1 MNVRKMRGKM
11 WLLFPV
17 LFFAFNSYFL
27 KEITASHGLIEKNE
41 GGNSRR
47 PVGNSVRQELK
58 PAFPVPDFG
67 PDGLKDLSREEV
79 KRILSGEVLVFASH
93 EESSGGRTVIQAG
106 LMFEAPREK
115 VWALLSA
122 TEKQKEYIPEI
133 EELRLIEQG
142 NGYNRMF
149 FLVKIF
155 GQKVSYTVIH
165 RFEPETFSIW
175 WELDRRE
182 PHDLRELFGYWK
194 LYKFAE
200 GRTLAR
206 YGSYVVPDFPVPA
219 FIRNWLSRKNAQ
231 ATLVRVK
238 KYVEAARNYDGEKEN

>member
-1 MNVRKMRGKM
+1 MPGQM
-11 WLLFPV
+11 WLLFLV
-17 LFFAFNSYFL
+17 VFFAVNGYCLQEVS
-27 KEITASHGLIEKNE
+27 ASQGLIEKSE
-41 GGNSRR
+41 GGNGRT
-47 PVGNSVRQELK
+47 PMGNAVPQETK
-58 PAFPVPDFG
+58 RAFPVPDFG

-79 KRILSGEVLVFASH
+79 KRILSGEVLVFATH

-106 LMFEAPREK
+106 LMFKAPAEK

-133 EELRLIEQG
+133 EELKLIEQG
-142 NGYNRMF
+142 TGYNRMF

-194 LYKFAE
+194 FFKFAE

-219 FIRNWLSRKNAQ
+219 FIRNWLSRKNVQ

-238 KYVEAARNYDGEKEN
+238 KYVETARNYDGEKESEWEE